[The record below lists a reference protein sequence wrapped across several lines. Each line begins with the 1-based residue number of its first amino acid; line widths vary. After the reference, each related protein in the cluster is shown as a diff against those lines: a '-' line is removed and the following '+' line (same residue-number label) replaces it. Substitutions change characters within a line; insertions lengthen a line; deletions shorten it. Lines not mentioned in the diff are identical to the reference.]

1 MQTRSNVLLTLGVLF
16 TIGGATRFLP
26 EALAFA
32 EETPAT
38 TTGGGTA
45 TEAGTQPAGATVPT
59 EADLPARSD
68 LEEICVSYRTASMLE
83 EDQWLFEAEREEI
96 RKEKIELQAWQNQ
109 LQEQTAELRVLQQT
123 LDNRWQEMQAVA
135 GADIEHLAGMYNA
148 MKADQAA
155 LIFNQMDAGFAAGFL
170 RLIPSDQAGLILAN
184 MEAEK
189 AYLVSLRL
197 ASMNDDVRNM
207 ASMRN

>member
-1 MQTRSNVLLTLGVLF
+1 MQGKSNVLLTLGILF
-16 TIGGATRFLP
+16 TLGGATRFLP

-32 EETPAT
+32 EETPASP
-38 TTGGGTA
+38 A
-45 TEAGTQPAGATVPT
+45 NTQGSTPASSPSMA
-59 EADLPARSD
+59 APARSA
-68 LEEICVSYRTASMLE
+68 EESIPSEFSEVCVSSGTASMLE

-96 RKEKIELQAWQNQ
+96 RKEKLELQAWQNQ
-109 LQEQTAELRVLQQT
+109 LQEQTAELRVLQAA
-123 LDNRWQEMQAVA
+123 LDTRWEQMQAVA

-155 LIFNQMDAGFAAGFL
+155 LIFNQMDAAFAAGFL
-170 RLIPSDQAGLILAN
+170 RMIPSDQAGLILAN

-207 ASMRN
+207 ASVRN